1 MKLSFAA
8 GLVALAAFGL
18 APAAAHAQ
26 FVPSKPIEF
35 VVHGGPGSGND
46 VFGRAIAAL
55 VEQEKLAPVRMQ
67 IANRPGGGSTTAAAY
82 LNGKSGDSHT
92 IGVFTN
98 VWLTD
103 PLVQSAAKVIL
114 YKDLTLI
121 ARMVAEPGL
130 VAVRA
135 DSPYK
140 TLNDFVKAAA
150 DKPKT
155 LKQSGGSITA
165 RENIIRQLIMKQSGA
180 DWAFISFPSG
190 SERLA
195 ALLGGHVDIM
205 FLDPS
210 EAMEQVRA
218 GKLRVVA
225 QVAEKRLPD
234 FKDVPTLGETGYK
247 LPPTPQVRGIV
258 GPPNMPAD
266 ALAYYESLI
275 EKVVNTA
282 TWKKYLLDN
291 QFEDF
296 FAKSKETTA
305 FMQNY
310 EGDIRKQ
317 LEEVGAKLAR

>member
-1 MKLSFAA
+1 MQLLFKA
-8 GLVALAAFGL
+8 GLAAMLGLGL
-18 APAAAHAQ
+18 ASGAAHAQ
-26 FVPSKPIEF
+26 FTPSKPIEM

-55 VEQEKLAPVRMQ
+55 VEKDKLAPVRIN

-82 LNGKSGDSHT
+82 LSGKAGDSHT

-103 PLVQSAAKVIL
+103 PLVQAAAKVIL
-114 YKDLTLI
+114 YKDLTLV

-140 TLNDFVKAAA
+140 SLNDFVKAAA
-150 DKPKT
+150 AKPKT

-165 RENIIRQLIMKQSGA
+165 RENIIRQLIMKQAGA

-258 GPPNMPAD
+258 GPPNMPAA
-266 ALAYYESLI
+266 ALAYYEGLI
-275 EKVVNTA
+275 EKVVNTP

-291 QFEDF
+291 QFEGF
-296 FAKSKETTA
+296 FAKSKETVT

-317 LEEVGAKLAR
+317 LVEVGAKLAR